1 LRQIPA
7 NLKRKANKT
16 EKNGLL
22 HSAASCDGLAGC
34 VPGELLRER
43 IVPAIAPYPV
53 GVNVTTIVR
62 QATACGAVY
71 QDTVILHMPLTAL
84 ANAPPGE
91 QHIPLKLR
99 YQACSTE
106 ICLPPVS
113 LTLDAALNI
122 ASSASASK
130 PAQAELFKAE

>member
-1 LRQIPA
+1 MKQRNPDWGSP
-7 NLKRKANKT
+7 R
-16 EKNGLL
+16 
-22 HSAASCDGLAGC
+22 
-34 VPGELLRER
+34 
-43 IVPAIAPYPV
+43 
-53 GVNVTTIVR
+53 
-62 QATACGAVY
+62 
-71 QDTVILHMPLTAL
+71 MAL

-122 ASSASASK
+122 ASSASALK
-130 PAQAELFKAE
+130 PAQAELFKAK